1 MNIFLI
7 DTVDGQMALA
17 DIHSDTGWL
26 RGIRLSRCQMPEC
39 GVVLDNGRHFSRA
52 RRCAIAFQDV
62 ASGSFGIKG
71 TRWVKQEDEGKF
83 TVGFGSFQRQEEE
96 RRIAVDVETC
106 A

>member
-26 RGIRLSRCQMPEC
+26 RGICLSICQMPEC
-39 GVVLDNGRHFSRA
+39 GVVLNHGRHFARA

-71 TRWVKQEDEGKF
+71 ARWVKREDGGKF
-83 TVGFGSFQRQEEE
+83 TVRSGSFQRQEEE
-96 RRIAVDVETC
+96 RRIAVDVEAC